1 MLAAIRKQLAHD
13 PLVEARNRKPLR
25 PNPLAPWELRVGRL
39 RAFYEVQ
46 PPDPQLEALADVVY
60 VLAVGK
66 KGRIVL
72 RIAREVLKK
81 LALSTASRSLAEYA
95 SELDDE
101 VILLTKRNRPF
112 AAIVPLRNVD
122 RESLALSTHP
132 GFLALIERSRR
143 EVAGGKTLTCRHARR
158 FGKREAST

>member
-1 MLAAIRKQLAHD
+1 MKT
-13 PLVEARNRKPLR
+13 
-25 PNPLAPWELRVGRL
+25 
-39 RAFYEVQ
+39 
-46 PPDPQLEALADVVY
+46 
-60 VLAVGK
+60 
-66 KGRIVL
+66 
-72 RIAREVLKK
+72 

-101 VILLTKRNRPF
+101 VVLLTKRNRPI

-143 EVAGGKTLTCRHARR
+143 EVAAGKTLSFAEMRAALAPQRR
-158 FGKREAST
+158 APGATPSTRRRRRTSRSKRRPKAGRA

>member
-1 MLAAIRKQLAHD
+1 MKT
-13 PLVEARNRKPLR
+13 
-25 PNPLAPWELRVGRL
+25 
-39 RAFYEVQ
+39 
-46 PPDPQLEALADVVY
+46 
-60 VLAVGK
+60 
-66 KGRIVL
+66 
-72 RIAREVLKK
+72 

-101 VILLTKRNRPF
+101 IVLLTKRNRPF

-143 EVAGGKTLTCRHARR
+143 EVVAGKTLSLAEMRAALATDRRASESIPSAKRHGRTSRSRRRRIARR
-158 FGKREAST
+158 A